1 MSNFEHTN
9 ENVQSLCRQ
18 LDNDIEEYSA
28 ILDRLKKKFDE
39 INASPKWT
47 DDVVKD
53 SFNSTAMD
61 YMESFNNLLKAL
73 QAYTRY
79 LPKKSASADELE
91 KAYS

>member
-18 LDNDIEEYSA
+18 LENDVEEYSA
-28 ILDRLKKKFDE
+28 ILERLKKKFDE
-39 INASPKWT
+39 INAWT

-61 YMESFNNLLKAL
+61 YMGSFNNLLKAL
-73 QAYTRY
+73 QVYTRY